1 MTFRRFPSYGLVH
14 GLSPAETGHNLGVG
28 FELQIGPT
36 CIPPPMRTGRDLD
49 PPATARSPGAALLPR
64 NRPCRFRRAESWQI
78 THPTDGIPQ
87 RHPAYAPLPSLVF
100 QDVPNRFLL
109 GFADQDIGRVAGQ
122 ARTKANGEGSVVIA
136 DSTRQ
141 AAEARCPPA
150 MPPVPNE
157 YDHAGTTHDQPM
169 DRASG
174 ALDATAELASVE
186 RCSEPERRP
195 SGSIVHATTLLASVE
210 RCSTPRAAVPRA
222 TPPDSR
228 Y

>member
-1 MTFRRFPSYGLVH
+1 MVIVNS
-14 GLSPAETGHNLGVG
+14 
-28 FELQIGPT
+28 
-36 CIPPPMRTGRDLD
+36 
-49 PPATARSPGAALLPR
+49 AAPIL
-64 NRPCRFRRAESWQI
+64 
-78 THPTDGIPQ
+78 
-87 RHPAYAPLPSLVF
+87 
-100 QDVPNRFLL
+100 
-109 GFADQDIGRVAGQ
+109 
-122 ARTKANGEGSVVIA
+122 
-136 DSTRQ
+136 TRQ
-141 AAEARCPPA
+141 AAEAHPVGWRPPA
-150 MPPVPNE
+150 MPAVPNE

-186 RCSEPERRP
+186 RCSEPDRRL